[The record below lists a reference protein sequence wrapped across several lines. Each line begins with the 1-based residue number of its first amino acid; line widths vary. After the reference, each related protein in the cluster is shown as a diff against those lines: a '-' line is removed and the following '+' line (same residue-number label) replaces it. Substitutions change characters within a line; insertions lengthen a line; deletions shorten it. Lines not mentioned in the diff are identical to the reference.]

1 MHININI
8 GVGTRGEGDL
18 FSANIKSVGRG
29 LKFNFFYH
37 YMGIHQLRHLLI
49 WVPSMLLYWKGNSTF
64 ILVIIKL
71 CDMLNILNHMVKGV
85 V

>member
-8 GVGTRGEGDL
+8 GVGTRGEVDL

-49 WVPSMLLYWKGNSTF
+49 WVPSMLNFCTGKAIPHLY
-64 ILVIIKL
+64 
-71 CDMLNILNHMVKGV
+71 
-85 V
+85 